1 MTVACD
7 GEKPTYQNCTEL
19 PSPPDAVGMKSEFA
33 AQFAPQLK
41 LIVVLGLQYAVLAKK
56 CERRERR
63 DLRRTKSSNALSLGG
78 LNGL

>member
-7 GEKPTYQNCTEL
+7 GEKPTYQNCSESPL
-19 PSPPDAVGMKSEFA
+19 PPDAVGMKSGFA

-41 LIVVLGLQYAVLAKK
+41 LIVVLGLQYAALAKK
-56 CERRERR
+56 REGCERR

-78 LNGL
+78 LNEL